1 MELPANV
8 KALALDDFP
17 PLCFGALWT
26 GRLSPLGEA
35 FLAEATALANELAG

>member
-1 MELPANV
+1 V
-8 KALALDDFP
+8 KVLALDDFP

-35 FLAEATALANELAG
+35 FLAEATALAAELAG